1 MKFFVLFTLVG
12 ALLVLAPSAPAATG
26 ECAGLPTC
34 IDVPG
39 PWVAVPAQG
48 EAKFLLDC
56 PQRRGVVAGVDAQ
69 ASSRDVHVTF
79 DGLLGGP
86 VAPGRTTT
94 RYAFFRAVSA
104 HHREGLFQ
112 PRIGCIPSSSGGP
125 QTTAYV
131 ITPAGPPLD
140 LAAATMLIQP
150 GTVKHSTLGCANG
163 EKLVDSWDATAFAS
177 PVPPVFA
184 DAVHVE
190 RTTRKGLVSVTIT
203 ANEALPRAAFVQIGV
218 RCGK

>member
-1 MKFFVLFTLVG
+1 MRSWFVCVVVLVG
-12 ALLVLAPSAPAATG
+12 AVLANGANAATG
-26 ECAGLPTC
+26 ECAGIPTC

-39 PWVAVPAQG
+39 PWVAVPATG

-56 PQRRGVVAGVDAQ
+56 PQRRGVVGGVDAL
-69 ASSRDVHVTF
+69 ATSRDVHVTF
-79 DGLLGGP
+79 DALLGGP

-104 HHREGLFQ
+104 HHHEGLFQ
-112 PRIGCIPSSSGGP
+112 PRIGCIPSSTGGP

-131 ITPAGPPLD
+131 VTPAGPPLD
-140 LAAATMLIQP
+140 LAAATMLVRP
-150 GTVKHSTLGCANG
+150 GTVKHATLGCANS
-163 EKLVDSWDATAFAS
+163 EHLVDSWDATAFAT

-184 DAVHVE
+184 DAVQVV
-190 RTTRKGLVSVTIT
+190 RTTRKGVVGVTIT
-203 ANEALPRAAFVQIGV
+203 ANEALPRAAIVQVGV